1 MKKLDEFINS
11 NFISLV
17 DVNEDFSK
25 ILENL
30 NGQKINECC
39 GCCCDPCCS
48 DKKCCDSYYP
58 NYYSESEIVSI
69 LRNTP
74 KVQTLFDIHYQF
86 SNRYRYP
93 GVSMEEL
100 KEPLFFRG
108 CSYTIDNSYQSGE
121 PRTTIL
127 MSTNAI
133 ANEKLYNFIKS
144 LIDDFDFTYPTVLE
158 TEGKLQLFFIK
169 GEGGYDEQ
177 EKTIKNGLEDVA
189 KILGKLENKD
199 AVTWSQ
205 VLDVSID
212 NVNNCYNFLVTCTI
226 DVTKFQM
233 TTEDFKK
240 LQKKFETNKK

>member
-1 MKKLDEFINS
+1 MKSLFLGKLSIKQDS
-11 NFISLV
+11 
-17 DVNEDFSK
+17 
-25 ILENL
+25 
-30 NGQKINECC
+30 QK
-39 GCCCDPCCS
+39 
-48 DKKCCDSYYP
+48 
-58 NYYSESEIVSI
+58 
-69 LRNTP
+69 
-74 KVQTLFDIHYQF
+74 
-86 SNRYRYP
+86 
-93 GVSMEEL
+93 
-100 KEPLFFRG
+100 
-108 CSYTIDNSYQSGE
+108 
-121 PRTTIL
+121 
-127 MSTNAI
+127 
-133 ANEKLYNFIKS
+133 KLYNFIKS

-205 VLDVSID
+205 VLDVSIYNID
-212 NVNNCYNFLVTCTI
+212 NCYNFLVTCTI